1 MYANAFSGENNIEK
15 LVRYLV
21 RNGFTKQ
28 AAAGVAGNLMWESGG
43 GPTDIKLNA
52 VELSTGRGVGMV
64 QWTDTKDAPRRTNF
78 IRYCASKGKPWPN
91 KDLKVQVDFLM
102 EELKGTYGK
111 VWVFSPQM
119 GYPSSCKMTLEA
131 FKKCKKVDKA
141 TRVFCACFERPYASD
156 AHMDVRIKYAKIAL
170 KYLQ

>member
-64 QWTDTKDAPRRTNF
+64 QWTDTKDGQGEPTLSGTVPQKESPGPTRT
-78 IRYCASKGKPWPN
+78 
-91 KDLKVQVDFLM
+91 
-102 EELKGTYGK
+102 
-111 VWVFSPQM
+111 
-119 GYPSSCKMTLEA
+119 
-131 FKKCKKVDKA
+131 
-141 TRVFCACFERPYASD
+141 
-156 AHMDVRIKYAKIAL
+156 
-170 KYLQ
+170 